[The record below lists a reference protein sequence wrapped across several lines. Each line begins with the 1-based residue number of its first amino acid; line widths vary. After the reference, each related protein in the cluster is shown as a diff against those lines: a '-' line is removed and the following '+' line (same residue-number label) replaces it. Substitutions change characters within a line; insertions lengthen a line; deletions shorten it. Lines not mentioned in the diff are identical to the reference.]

1 MSKNLSHGGLRFCQV
16 TDSLKMKENSLHS
29 TLHIY
34 TLFKSKIF
42 IYVNILIKSYVL
54 MDKCIDFLVI
64 YIYKWCKNDLHKR
77 NLLFLNL
84 YKNNLMVAIRT
95 LFRSQAQV
103 IKGVRSK
110 EPIIMNL

>member
-1 MSKNLSHGGLRFCQV
+1 MSIYSSIHIYTTPSSLTTHLIDMSRNLSHGGLRFCQV
-16 TDSLKMKENSLHS
+16 TNSLKMKENSLHL

-34 TLFKSKIF
+34 TSFKSKIF

-84 YKNNLMVAIRT
+84 YKNN
-95 LFRSQAQV
+95 
-103 IKGVRSK
+103 
-110 EPIIMNL
+110 